1 MTHEHDIR
9 NQQIIRDRLQSD
21 VDAFLARGG
30 KVETLPAFAGSPKQD
45 DEDDATVMTAV
56 PFGRNYRDL

>member
-30 KVETLPAFAGSPKQD
+30 KVEQLVGLAAAPKTD
-45 DEDDATVMTAV
+45 DDDDTVMTAV

>member
-21 VDAFLARGG
+21 VDEFLARGG
-30 KVETLPAFAGSPKQD
+30 KVEQLPGLAAPRIAEDD
-45 DEDDATVMTAV
+45 DEIAVTAL
-56 PFGRNYRDL
+56 PFGRSYPDR